1 MKIKSVEFVGL
12 RSPLDPPAKFSW
24 GEADRRNVGLV
35 KVLTTSGHVG
45 WGETS
50 VTFPLWSME
59 ERYATVTN
67 GLGPMVEGM
76 ACDGLEDIK
85 NVVAT
90 AEANMARLR
99 LLWSSVGISSAIG
112 ALEMALLDAWG
123 HSQNA
128 PVWKLL
134 GGSSAAVDLY
144 AVGFTGAPE
153 QAAEQAGQAIEDGYA
168 AVKTRVG
175 FGEKADL
182 DSVRTF
188 RRILGDD
195 ATILVDANMGW
206 DLPAALDMSKKLREF
221 NMGWLEEPLS
231 REDRDGLAKI
241 RELNVAPLAAGE
253 NCYSRD
259 ELLTLATS
267 GLVDILMPDLA
278 RCGGFL
284 IALEGAQTAL
294 EQGLQYSTHHY
305 ASDIG
310 FAAMSA
316 LCAVAGPSAPI
327 LRDLS
332 PWPLR
337 EELLS
342 ESLEISG
349 GKTKPFEGPGLAPA
363 PRTEVIERTRV
374 L

>member
-35 KVLTTSGHVG
+35 KVITTSGHVG

-59 ERYATVTN
+59 ERHATVTH
-67 GLGPMVEGM
+67 GLAPMVQGL
-76 ACDGLEDIK
+76 ACDGPEDIK
-85 NVVAT
+85 KVVET
-90 AEANMARLR
+90 AEVNMARLR

-123 HSQNA
+123 HSQNQ

-134 GGSSAAVDLY
+134 GGTSFAVDLY
-144 AVGFTGAPE
+144 AVGFTGGPE
-153 QAAEQAGQAIEDGYA
+153 QAAEQAGQAIEAGYA

-175 FGEKADL
+175 FGEEADL
-182 DSVRTF
+182 TTLRTL
-188 RRILGDD
+188 RSALGND
-195 ATILVDANMGW
+195 ATILVDVNMGW
-206 DLPAALDMSKKLREF
+206 DLETALDMSEKLREF
-221 NMGWLEEPLS
+221 TMGWLEEPLS
-231 REDRDGLAKI
+231 REDRDGLAKV

-253 NCYSRD
+253 NCYSRG
-259 ELLTLATS
+259 ELISLATS

-278 RCGGFL
+278 RCGGFNV
-284 IALEGAQTAL
+284 ALEGAQTAL
-294 EQGLQYSTHHY
+294 KNGLQYSTHHY

-337 EELLS
+337 DGLLS
-342 ESLEISG
+342 EPLAISG
-349 GKTKPFEGPGLAPA
+349 GKTWPFEGPGLTPPPVPA
-363 PRTEVIERTRV
+363 VIEETRV

>member
-1 MKIKSVEFVGL
+1 
-12 RSPLDPPAKFSW
+12 
-24 GEADRRNVGLV
+24 
-35 KVLTTSGHVG
+35 
-45 WGETS
+45 
-50 VTFPLWSME
+50 
-59 ERYATVTN
+59 
-67 GLGPMVEGM
+67 
-76 ACDGLEDIK
+76 
-85 NVVAT
+85 
-90 AEANMARLR
+90 
-99 LLWSSVGISSAIG
+99 
-112 ALEMALLDAWG
+112 
-123 HSQNA
+123 
-128 PVWKLL
+128 
-134 GGSSAAVDLY
+134 
-144 AVGFTGAPE
+144 
-153 QAAEQAGQAIEDGYA
+153 
-168 AVKTRVG
+168 
-175 FGEKADL
+175 
-182 DSVRTF
+182 
-188 RRILGDD
+188 
-195 ATILVDANMGW
+195 MGW
-206 DLPAALDMSKKLREF
+206 DLPAALDMSEKLREF